1 MVKFSNILLELTYDL
16 SKSYDIGTPT
26 IKLGNYIYEFETEK
40 GTIYN
45 VKYTKDPKDPGQYER
60 VYWPVN
66 KDVKYPRGNT
76 LTNEG
81 DALRINATVMATT
94 IDFLNRAENL
104 TVLIIRPISSS
115 RMAIVK
121 KFIDINLPDK
131 FSSEEANDD
140 ILIYPKI

>member
-1 MVKFSNILLELTYDL
+1 
-16 SKSYDIGTPT
+16 
-26 IKLGNYIYEFETEK
+26 
-40 GTIYN
+40 
-45 VKYTKDPKDPGQYER
+45 
-60 VYWPVN
+60 
-66 KDVKYPRGNT
+66 
-76 LTNEG
+76 
-81 DALRINATVMATT
+81 MATT